1 MVPNPK
7 AIYKL
12 GQNIWLRYGP
22 KAAQKYRELFA
33 QGDSELLNKVVK
45 TTGYPAEV
53 LDDMAVSRMMIKG
66 KGASAFKEPKG
77 ISIKQKALNNMHRE
91 IDYSDKMLPK
101 GARGTDH
108 YGYTKP
114 QVPKD
119 YELDDMQNIYFKS
132 GSPAQAYPNWGNRKK
147 R

>member
-1 MVPNPK
+1 MPNTK
-7 AIYKL
+7 ALYKA
-12 GQNIWLRYGP
+12 GQNIWFRYGP

-66 KGASAFKEPKG
+66 KRGSVLKEPKN
-77 ISIKQKALNNMHRE
+77 ISIKEKAFNNMHRNV
-91 IDYSDKMLPK
+91 DYSDKILPQ

-114 QVPKD
+114 QVPKS
-119 YELDDMQNIYFKS
+119 YELDDMQNLYFKS
-132 GSPAQAYPNWGNRKK
+132 GTPAQGAPNWWNRKK
-147 R
+147 K